1 MVRLKS
7 ALRRILLTHCS
18 IWLLLTA
25 ALPAI
30 AVAETQYLYDDLG
43 RLVLVA
49 YPDGSAIAYEHDADG
64 NIVAQH
70 QWTAA
75 EPVIATFSPTQGHA
89 GMQVTISGVGFHPT
103 PSVNTVTI
111 GGAPATVDSASDT
124 MLVVTV
130 PLDAQ
135 TGRISVE
142 TGGQVATSAQDFIV
156 RKPSVASF
164 SPIIANPGDPVL
176 LQGSNLNL
184 VPGSTSISVAGVVAN
199 ITSLTNSD
207 AVFDAPAA
215 SGQIVVDTSYGQAL
229 SVGYLTVVPASI
241 GAANVVDISTLE
253 PGLSGTL
260 NVDQADKYGV
270 LEFDA
275 TQGQR
280 FGLRIASLNTMPAGA
295 DVSYELFS
303 PTGVSLLSGT
313 VSVPSTIHLPQIPTT
328 GRHLITFTSPGSAA
342 VQLTAELLLY
352 PVLELSDT
360 SQSFSSMVPG
370 QVGYFTFTATAG
382 EDLSIG
388 LTELTLTPHSWVR
401 VHVDSPSGGNW
412 TYRDCYTSNN
422 PGCAIELR
430 DAPETGEY
438 SVRVVPKLGAAMS
451 SYVLTLS
458 HYLDGGVLAL
468 DASKSMVM
476 TAPGQR
482 GLLEFTVTSGQTVAL
497 AIESITLTPAGQRLY
512 VYVYD
517 SSGALVTQTYGISS
531 TTLNLSNLA
540 ADTYTVVL
548 VPQYAATGAV
558 QVTLASGLIGTLPA
572 DGTSQ
577 SFSSTVPGQVGY
589 FTFMTTAGEDLSIG
603 LTELTLTPH
612 SWVRVYVDLPSG
624 GNWTYR
630 DCYTSNNPG
639 CTVELRDA
647 PETGE
652 YAVRVTPMRG
662 PAMSSY
668 VLTLSRHLEAG
679 ALVLDT
685 PKPVTIAV
693 PGQQA
698 WLDFTLPAP
707 QTVALA
713 MDSIAMMPS
722 GHRMYLT
729 LYDSSGTQIRRVH
742 GTSSVTLNFPDLAAD
757 TYRVWLSPSSAATGA
772 VQVTL
777 ASGLIGTLPADG
789 TSQSFSSTVPGQVG
803 YFTFMTTAGED
814 LSIGL
819 TELTLTPHSW
829 VRVYVDLPSGGNW
842 TYRDCYTSNNPGCTV
857 ELRDAP
863 ETGEYAVRVTPMR
876 GPAMSSYVLTLSRH
890 LEAGALVLDTPKP
903 VTIAV
908 PGQQAWLDFTLPAP
922 QTVALA
928 MDSIAMMPS
937 GHRMYLTLYD
947 SSGTQIR
954 RVHGTSSVTLNF
966 PDLAADTYRVWL
978 SPSSAATG
986 SVQVTLR

>member
-75 EPVIATFSPTQGHA
+75 GPVIATFSPTQGHA
-89 GMQVTISGVGFHPT
+89 GVQVTISGVGFHPT
-103 PSVNTVTI
+103 PGMNIVTI
-111 GGAPATVDSASDT
+111 GGLPVTVDSASDT

-130 PLDAQ
+130 PLEAQ

-142 TGGQVATSAQDFIV
+142 TGGQVATSSQDFVV
-156 RKPSVASF
+156 RKPAITSF
-164 SPIIANPGDPVL
+164 TPTVANPGDPVS

-229 SVGYLTVVPASI
+229 SVGYLTIVPASI

-313 VSVPSTIHLPQIPTT
+313 VSAPSTIHLPQIPTT

-352 PVLELSDT
+352 PVLELND
-360 SQSFSSMVPG
+360 
-370 QVGYFTFTATAG
+370 
-382 EDLSIG
+382 
-388 LTELTLTPHSWVR
+388 
-401 VHVDSPSGGNW
+401 
-412 TYRDCYTSNN
+412 
-422 PGCAIELR
+422 
-430 DAPETGEY
+430 
-438 SVRVVPKLGAAMS
+438 
-451 SYVLTLS
+451 
-458 HYLDGGVLAL
+458 
-468 DASKSMVM
+468 
-476 TAPGQR
+476 
-482 GLLEFTVTSGQTVAL
+482 
-497 AIESITLTPAGQRLY
+497 
-512 VYVYD
+512 
-517 SSGALVTQTYGISS
+517 
-531 TTLNLSNLA
+531 
-540 ADTYTVVL
+540 
-548 VPQYAATGAV
+548 
-558 QVTLASGLIGTLPA
+558 
-572 DGTSQ
+572 TSQ

-589 FTFMTTAGEDLSIG
+589 FTFTATAGEDLSIG

-639 CTVELRDA
+639 CAVELRDA

-652 YAVRVTPMRG
+652 YTVRVTPMRG
-662 PAMSSY
+662 LAMSSY

-679 ALVLDT
+679 TLVLDT

-693 PGQQA
+693 LGQQA
-698 WLDFTLPAP
+698 WLDFTLPVP
-707 QTVALA
+707 QTVAL
-713 MDSIAMMPS
+713 
-722 GHRMYLT
+722 
-729 LYDSSGTQIRRVH
+729 V
-742 GTSSVTLNFPDLAAD
+742 
-757 TYRVWLSPSSAATGA
+757 
-772 VQVTL
+772 
-777 ASGLIGTLPADG
+777 
-789 TSQSFSSTVPGQVG
+789 
-803 YFTFMTTAGED
+803 
-814 LSIGL
+814 
-819 TELTLTPHSW
+819 
-829 VRVYVDLPSGGNW
+829 
-842 TYRDCYTSNNPGCTV
+842 
-857 ELRDAP
+857 
-863 ETGEYAVRVTPMR
+863 
-876 GPAMSSYVLTLSRH
+876 
-890 LEAGALVLDTPKP
+890 
-903 VTIAV
+903 
-908 PGQQAWLDFTLPAP
+908 
-922 QTVALA
+922 

-986 SVQVTLR
+986 SVQVTLQ